1 MPTPR
6 PIWTDDEVSVLRSL
20 VDLGKNDA
28 EISVALGSRT
38 PAQVSTKRCALKLPT
53 TRPAGR
59 PRTYDRSNI
68 EAIRAR
74 IVAGEHVNQVAAD
87 LGLKPR
93 TVYARLR
100 LLTA

>member
-1 MPTPR
+1 MTTPR
-6 PIWTDDEVSVLRSL
+6 PIWTEDEVTVLRSL

-28 EISVALGSRT
+28 EISDALGTRT
-38 PAQVSTKRCALKLPT
+38 QAQVSTKRCALGLPT
-53 TRPAGR
+53 TRPPGR
-59 PRTYDRSNI
+59 PRTYDLAAI

-74 IVAGEHVNQVAAD
+74 IVAGEHVNSVAAD